1 MRANGDL
8 SGAAVAGRGGDD
20 ARRAGPRVV
29 GALGHGLRRARPPVL
44 RGGVDRPRNA
54 VEAGRAWARGEIP
67 TGEAR
72 AAAFAAHDA
81 NYAAAAAEAA
91 VPTDYAAAA
100 ATEREL
106 QYRRLPKHLRP
117 VVFPDRSK
125 D

>member
-1 MRANGDL
+1 MLDERD
-8 SGAAVAGRGGDD
+8 
-20 ARRAGPRVV
+20 
-29 GALGHGLRRARPPVL
+29 HGSLVPWATDCAEHVL
-44 RGGVDRPRNA
+44 PYFEEGYPKDDRPRNA

-72 AAAFAAHDA
+72 AAALAAHDA